1 MVKKKEV
8 SIINSPDWRAVIY
21 NRLDGTAYEVG
32 NNKESVVN
40 TIITVIQELEEE
52 DNIMETI

>member
-52 DNIMETI
+52 DNIM